1 MIHKYILAK
10 MRKSTFVLLFFGIL
24 LVTSH
29 VVRGSDDEEDEEEEE
44 EPSDVVKV
52 TTINWEE
59 TVGKK
64 TYSLVRLV
72 IVSTAVVCE

>member
-1 MIHKYILAK
+1 
-10 MRKSTFVLLFFGIL
+10 MRKSTLVLLFFGFL

-29 VVRGSDDEEDEEEEE
+29 VARGADDDEEEEEE

-64 TYSLVRLV
+64 TYSLVRDHRR
-72 IVSTAVVCE
+72 CRRF

>member
-1 MIHKYILAK
+1 MVSSSYLIK
-10 MRKSTFVLLFFGIL
+10 MRKSTFILLFFGFL

-29 VVRGSDDEEDEEEEE
+29 VVRGADDDDEEEEEE

-52 TTINWEE
+52 TALNWEE

-64 TYSLVRLV
+64 TYSLVRA
-72 IVSTAVVCE
+72 S